1 MSLQHMLLGLL
12 DWKPLHGYALR
23 EWARNYGWLY
33 PMTNANIYPT
43 LRKLE
48 QAGYVVHS
56 EEIHSGRV
64 RKVYEITEAGRNE
77 LQRWLADPDAP
88 RLSVTDPVLLKLSLL
103 RGEAIAAARPW
114 LEKELAAS
122 RAEQAEME
130 RHLERSGPSLSKY
143 DRMVLTHGIRMAR
156 LRAEWLREALDE
168 LARDAAP
175 GGAAA

>member
-48 QAGYVVHS
+48 NAGFVVHS

-64 RKVYEITEAGRNE
+64 RKVYEITEAGRSE
-77 LQRWLADPDAP
+77 LQRWLSDPSAP

-103 RGEAIAAARPW
+103 RGDAVSSARPW
-114 LEKELAAS
+114 LEQELEAS
-122 RAEQAEME
+122 RAEESAMAK
-130 RHLERSGPSLSKY
+130 HLEQSGPSLSKY
-143 DRMVLTHGIRMAR
+143 DRMVLAYGVKLAR
-156 LRAEWLREALDE
+156 LRAEWLQEALDE
-168 LARDAAP
+168 IVRETAP